1 MINVGLMKV
10 PLTLVA
16 LILLFLTGCE
26 RAQTPVPTSQAVTAQ
41 TSEGTREGVVPA
53 DAPLVLR
60 GLLEKDVLN
69 YRLLTPNDV
78 GEDFFRQQYVKFQ
91 PWSVGD
97 TNRDGEQDV
106 VAVLVKGSTPPLY
119 NVIVIHGGS
128 TRDIAWLWRDV
139 TMRILSV
146 KAETGEVWPLTCTE
160 CDANRPLRWTGREY
174 DWDVLL
180 PGESVCLS
188 AGTMLLDEP
197 NDSAIP
203 VISLANP
210 MELRIVEIGK
220 RDPGKD
226 RWFKVITPD
235 RRFPQSWVRTFKN
248 WEGGVCE

>member
-1 MINVGLMKV
+1 
-10 PLTLVA
+10 
-16 LILLFLTGCE
+16 
-26 RAQTPVPTSQAVTAQ
+26 
-41 TSEGTREGVVPA
+41 
-53 DAPLVLR
+53 VLR

-220 RDPGKD
+220 RDPGRTVGSKSSHLTGD
-226 RWFKVITPD
+226 FLRVGCGHLRIGKAAYANSATGRLTPLVVFVFDHRLQKV
-235 RRFPQSWVRTFKN
+235 RSELV
-248 WEGGVCE
+248 